1 MGMTVG
7 IDLGTSTSEIG
18 YLKNGHP
25 YLIPNTEGK
34 KITPSVVGLSP
45 TGELLVGERAKAQ
58 QIANPSNTVIEV
70 KRLMGSSERIHI
82 GGKLYSP
89 QEISAFILRYL
100 KGFAE
105 DYLGERIDEAVISV
119 PAYFS
124 DTQRQ
129 ATKDAGELA
138 GLRVERILNE
148 PTAAALAYGIRNLEK
163 NQHLLVYDL
172 GGGTFDVSILEM
184 FDGVLE
190 VKASAGNNRL
200 GGTDFDMRIM
210 EAILNEVIKQHG
222 LDLGNDLKALTRIKD
237 AAEQAKIKLSDEP
250 ITLISL
256 PYLSSKYGRP
266 ISIEMELTRGLLETM
281 ITDLLMSTISPLD
294 KVMHDSGYSAEDID
308 IILLVGGSTKI
319 PLVRQLITDMF
330 GKEPMMKV
338 NPDEA
343 VALGATVQ
351 AGIKAGLF
359 SDEKDILIT
368 DVCPYTLGTDVVI
381 DIGGQLIPGVFDP
394 LIKRNTTIPT
404 TAKKIYATLIDN
416 QEKVRIGIY
425 QGEENIARD
434 NEFLGECE
442 LQNIP
447 QSPAGKEKIE
457 VEFSYDINGIL
468 KVKGIILSTGE
479 SINITLDTSNKV
491 MTPTEKLKAQEWI
504 DNTWIRSQY
513 LKRINVLLE
522 NAEARMASVG
532 EENARELRGLIGNLK
547 EALDANEMEE
557 VQKWEEAL
565 TDFLFNLG

>member
-1 MGMTVG
+1 M
-7 IDLGTSTSEIG
+7 
-18 YLKNGHP
+18 
-25 YLIPNTEGK
+25 
-34 KITPSVVGLSP
+34 
-45 TGELLVGERAKAQ
+45 
-58 QIANPSNTVIEV
+58 
-70 KRLMGSSERIHI
+70 
-82 GGKLYSP
+82 
-89 QEISAFILRYL
+89 
-100 KGFAE
+100 
-105 DYLGERIDEAVISV
+105 
-119 PAYFS
+119 
-124 DTQRQ
+124 
-129 ATKDAGELA
+129 
-138 GLRVERILNE
+138 
-148 PTAAALAYGIRNLEK
+148 
-163 NQHLLVYDL
+163 
-172 GGGTFDVSILEM
+172 
-184 FDGVLE
+184 
-190 VKASAGNNRL
+190 
-200 GGTDFDMRIM
+200 
-210 EAILNEVIKQHG
+210 
-222 LDLGNDLKALTRIKD
+222 
-237 AAEQAKIKLSDEP
+237 
-250 ITLISL
+250 
-256 PYLSSKYGRP
+256 
-266 ISIEMELTRGLLETM
+266 
-281 ITDLLMSTISPLD
+281 
-294 KVMHDSGYSAEDID
+294 
-308 IILLVGGSTKI
+308 
-319 PLVRQLITDMF
+319 
-330 GKEPMMKV
+330 
-338 NPDEA
+338 
-343 VALGATVQ
+343 
-351 AGIKAGLF
+351 
-359 SDEKDILIT
+359 
-368 DVCPYTLGTDVVI
+368 I